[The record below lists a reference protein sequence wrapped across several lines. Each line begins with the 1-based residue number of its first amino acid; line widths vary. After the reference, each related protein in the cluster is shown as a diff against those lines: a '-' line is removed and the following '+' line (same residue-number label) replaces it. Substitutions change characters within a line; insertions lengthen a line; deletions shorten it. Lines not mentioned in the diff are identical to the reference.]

1 MQQSAAAPQL
11 IESLRDAAEN
21 AMVRHECAEALG
33 AIAADSCETALRQ
46 HLDDAVDVVRDSCVI
61 ALDMSEYE
69 RAEQFEYADGLQR
82 VIYKKDAAHHWD

>member
-1 MQQSAAAPQL
+1 MQQPAAARQL
-11 IESLRDAAEN
+11 IESLQDACEN

-33 AIAADSCETALRQ
+33 AIATQECDEALRGHVSDQ
-46 HLDDAVDVVRDSCVI
+46 VRVVSESCVV

-82 VIYKKDAAHHWD
+82 VVTETAS